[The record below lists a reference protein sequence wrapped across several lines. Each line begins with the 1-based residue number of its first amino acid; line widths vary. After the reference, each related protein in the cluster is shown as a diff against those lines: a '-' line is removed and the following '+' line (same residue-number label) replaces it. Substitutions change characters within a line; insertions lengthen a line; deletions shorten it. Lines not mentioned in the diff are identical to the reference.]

1 MVRVQE
7 VMSRFTTVFFGYK
20 HAIVIDKNAPNVTEE
35 INKAC
40 DANVELIRITKIHL
54 HALLANDVK
63 AQDIISAVFEK
74 IQLKFQRYLVHI
86 DYFNK
91 EMFNKCQV

>member
-1 MVRVQE
+1 M
-7 VMSRFTTVFFGYK
+7 
-20 HAIVIDKNAPNVTEE
+20 D
-35 INKAC
+35 
-40 DANVELIRITKIHL
+40 LIRLTKIRL
-54 HALLANDVK
+54 HALLAKDMK